1 MDTHEN
7 NDKTIVKG
15 TEHPRSQRKSFFGV
29 NDWKT
34 FLKEI
39 VSWRSV
45 FLNNESTLFGD
56 DEVQLNDR
64 PDERAKRIQ
73 DSLSSYY
80 VLHFFYL
87 NGQNSKEAS
96 EGFVELPEWYGI
108 GSHLASLIYNQ
119 EEGERIIAICREMHE
134 EVDRLKDLLSFDLL
148 SLLRSILEDGTGKI
162 SQEEINEAIGK
173 SFQLIQIAI
182 FWAKKY
188 LESYRKLIEI
198 VVCCNLYSNE
208 LINDDVTRMAL
219 VSGYLDK
226 SKTEGRG
233 ETNKEE
239 NNHYFL
245 YRFFSPVY
253 VENYIVVG
261 QMIAELVDQW
271 NHSDDKKN
279 EQMLELTA
287 EFLNESIANYF
298 YLKTIKHGRVH
309 ITAMEDDD
317 CYPSCCRIDHKSH
330 VENIE
335 PFRLIEKI
343 SAYITEYKTKIEA
356 PENKNKKIRILIV
369 NSVDLDENS
378 PRGLSCLHKYLAG
391 QYPEYQFEYGVYY
404 NAKDEKCN
412 KYNEYNK
419 SKNWISIDA
428 NAVQL
433 EYKELKLGNC
443 PVILYRDSSP
453 DQRPYLNPR
462 ALQYFLGKFDSE
474 VRSDVEGAHD
484 VIFILD
490 CPALYKTDVVPK
502 SDYPLDQFKDWI
514 KTRAVNFP
522 YESIE
527 KKISLIPPTNLPI
540 RRMVRQFN
548 MFGLGVM
555 DYEGHFEY
563 AIKEDLIDELR
574 KVTTTEKHRRI
585 HVHVMLS
592 ASHSAENTRAVKWN
606 VAREEQFRGKS
617 FRLFTFKSKPNMSFE
632 FYSDKHEQG
641 PQKDFIWFTFWNL
654 YKHINYEWLDDVN
667 VSAEE
672 TSQLYRMLSL
682 KDSQLGSHD
691 LIRAT
696 KQIFICLTSK
706 YDHSKQTA
714 HYTVN
719 WHDRGGAISTDCRSD
734 FTSYLEQ
741 LFIKILNLRN
751 GSFRCC
757 YKNALKDTL
766 YSRMRYWEDAIHYQL
781 LELHY
786 EQDYRTT
793 FEVSYVE
800 SLTAE
805 NEKEIEDVCEIPST
819 LLPDRWIVVRTLKRL
834 SGYLP
839 DIEYYYLLHLMD
851 EVKKVDEQFRKLRL
865 FDQIYTACKLCGCEA
880 LELYENAK
888 NSAIKNR

>member
-1 MDTHEN
+1 
-7 NDKTIVKG
+7 
-15 TEHPRSQRKSFFGV
+15 
-29 NDWKT
+29 
-34 FLKEI
+34 
-39 VSWRSV
+39 
-45 FLNNESTLFGD
+45 
-56 DEVQLNDR
+56 
-64 PDERAKRIQ
+64 
-73 DSLSSYY
+73 
-80 VLHFFYL
+80 
-87 NGQNSKEAS
+87 
-96 EGFVELPEWYGI
+96 
-108 GSHLASLIYNQ
+108 
-119 EEGERIIAICREMHE
+119 
-134 EVDRLKDLLSFDLL
+134 
-148 SLLRSILEDGTGKI
+148 
-162 SQEEINEAIGK
+162 
-173 SFQLIQIAI
+173 
-182 FWAKKY
+182 
-188 LESYRKLIEI
+188 
-198 VVCCNLYSNE
+198 
-208 LINDDVTRMAL
+208 
-219 VSGYLDK
+219 
-226 SKTEGRG
+226 
-233 ETNKEE
+233 
-239 NNHYFL
+239 
-245 YRFFSPVY
+245 
-253 VENYIVVG
+253 
-261 QMIAELVDQW
+261 MIAELAGQW
-271 NHSDDKKN
+271 NHGDDKKN

-343 SAYITEYKTKIEA
+343 SAYITEYKNKIEA
-356 PENKNKKIRILIV
+356 QENKKIRILIV

-453 DQRPYLNPR
+453 EQRPYLNPR
-462 ALQYFLGKFDSE
+462 ALQYFLGKFDTEGESIM
-474 VRSDVEGAHD
+474 RGAHD

-527 KKISLIPPTNLPI
+527 KKISLIPPTNLPV

-617 FRLFTFKSKPNMSFE
+617 FRLFTFKSKPNRSFE

-641 PQKDFIWFTFWNL
+641 SQKDFIWFTFWNL
-654 YKHINYEWLDDVN
+654 FKHINYEWLDDVN
-667 VSAEE
+667 ISAEE

-682 KDSQLGSHD
+682 KDSQPGSHD

-696 KQIFICLTSK
+696 KQIFICFKSK
-706 YDHSKQTA
+706 YDHLEKTA
-714 HYTVN
+714 HYTIH
-719 WHDRGGAISTDCRSD
+719 WCDREGTISEDYRRD
-734 FTSYLEQ
+734 FTSYLKQ
-741 LFIKILNLRN
+741 LFNKILNLRD

-786 EQDYRTT
+786 EQGYRTT
-793 FEVSYVE
+793 FEVSEVPGVE
-800 SLTAE
+800 SLPTE
-805 NEKEIEDVCEIPST
+805 HKNEIEDVCKIPST

-839 DIEYYYLLHLMD
+839 DIEYYYLLYLMD
-851 EVKKVDEQFRKLRL
+851 EVKKVDEEFRKLRL
-865 FDQIYTACKLCGCEA
+865 FDEIYKACEICGCQA

-888 NSAIKNR
+888 TSAIKNR